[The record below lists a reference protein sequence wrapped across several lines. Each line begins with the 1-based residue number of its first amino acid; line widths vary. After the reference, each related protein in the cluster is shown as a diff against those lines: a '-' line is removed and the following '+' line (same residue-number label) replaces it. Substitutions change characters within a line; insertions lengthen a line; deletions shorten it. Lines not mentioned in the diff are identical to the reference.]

1 MPGSTSSNLREA
13 LLVLWHETHPVGYRP
28 SEHEVAPGVVDAVLS
43 SMRNEA
49 EYERKR
55 YTEKKVKCDHGN
67 SWIAMNKIDVF
78 VRLYPWMFSL
88 FTLLLGLV
96 IGAQLNYV
104 NALRLARR
112 KELID
117 VIERVRPILEGELTE
132 MSPSSKKPEP
142 SDLNLIGRK
151 LPRRKRD
158 GYSEAV
164 LRYKNGRDSHTV
176 LNEETMGFEYAD
188 EKQVEDAINNLLSHL
203 EYQ

>member
-1 MPGSTSSNLREA
+1 
-13 LLVLWHETHPVGYRP
+13 
-28 SEHEVAPGVVDAVLS
+28 
-43 SMRNEA
+43 
-49 EYERKR
+49 
-55 YTEKKVKCDHGN
+55 
-67 SWIAMNKIDVF
+67 MNKIDVF

-88 FTLLLGLV
+88 LSLLLGLV

-117 VIERVRPILEGELTE
+117 VIERVRPILERELTE
-132 MSPSSKKPEP
+132 MSPSSNRPEP
-142 SDLNLIGRK
+142 SDLSLIGRK

-164 LRYKNGRDSHTV
+164 LRYKNSRESHTV
-176 LNEETMGFEYAD
+176 LDEDTMGFEYAD